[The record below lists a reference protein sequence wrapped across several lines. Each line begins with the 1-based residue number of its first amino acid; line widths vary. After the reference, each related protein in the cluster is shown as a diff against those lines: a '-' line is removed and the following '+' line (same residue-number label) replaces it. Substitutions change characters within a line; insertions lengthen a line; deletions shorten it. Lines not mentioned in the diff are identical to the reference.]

1 MESRQGR
8 GEAIDKWWSP
18 VRDVEGIDKRW
29 SPVRDVEGIGKRW
42 SPVRDVEGIGR
53 DAVRR
58 SRTESLCK
66 IGFTYTI

>member
-1 MESRQGR
+1 MKPCQGRGGHRQAMESRQGR
-8 GEAIDKWWSP
+8 GEAID
-18 VRDVEGIDKRW
+18 
-29 SPVRDVEGIGKRW
+29 KRW